1 MDLED
6 FVNDLR
12 YPLNALNLTIELTKY
27 NIECEWDVVTYENYK
42 EFQKV
47 FAMFYVMESI
57 MNNLLNIHK
66 TYNTKIAQLYKE
78 NRR

>member
-12 YPLNALNLTIELTKY
+12 RPLNALNLAIELTKY
-27 NIECEWDVVTYENYK
+27 NIEGEWDLVTQENYK

-47 FAMFYVMESI
+47 FMMFYVMENM

-66 TYNTKIAQLYKE
+66 TYNAKVAQLYKE
-78 NRR
+78 NRG